1 MREEDRKR
9 ACEVIQ
15 EIETDLVYRM
25 VEAYQ
30 QSRPDLFEG
39 SLAALSIFLDVSER
53 VCGDTKA

>member
-25 VEAYQ
+25 TEAYQ
-30 QSRPDLFEG
+30 QDRMDLVEA
-39 SLAALSIFLDVSER
+39 SLTTLGIFLNVSER
-53 VCGDTKA
+53 VCGKIKA